1 MQSRIS
7 NDYVINLCSTAIDL
21 IILTHQTGVSIEDPF
36 NKIRKNIL
44 FLLALGFEKIK
55 QFARKERQDELD
67 FSKELAATR

>member
-36 NKIRKNIL
+36 NKIKNYKTKLNFVCMEPKEIRPTPIIQIL
-44 FLLALGFEKIK
+44 F
-55 QFARKERQDELD
+55 
-67 FSKELAATR
+67 